1 VTCSVCVAAEHAAA
15 SSLADLYR
23 REHMRAERMANR
35 ALTLEVDLIAARQRI
50 DELEE
55 SIRRSNERLMRRRKA
70 G

>member
-1 VTCSVCVAAEHAAA
+1 VACSVCVAAEHGAA

>member
-1 VTCSVCVAAEHAAA
+1 VACSVCVAAEHGAA

-50 DELEE
+50 DELEG
-55 SIRRSNERLMRRRKA
+55 IVRKNNERIMRRKKSA
-70 G
+70 

>member
-1 VTCSVCVAAEHAAA
+1 VAAEHAAA

-55 SIRRSNERLMRRRKA
+55 SIRKQNERIMRRKQA
-70 G
+70 S